1 MQRTR
6 VPNVMNG
13 ALKIG
18 PITIWKS
25 FSDPCVTVFRG
36 GAYNQ
41 MTGQARHLRLP
52 RVWTSH
58 HLFYERKPWVGL
70 QGLEAA

>member
-1 MQRTR
+1 
-6 VPNVMNG
+6 MNG

-18 PITIWKS
+18 AITIWKS
-25 FSDPCVTVFRG
+25 FSDPCVAVFRG
-36 GAYNQ
+36 GAYIQ

-52 RVWTSH
+52 QVWTSH
-58 HLFYERKPWVGL
+58 HLFDERKPLVGL